1 MISDAK
7 HGNIWS
13 GVFVAAIN
21 KPMQF
26 GSPPHSLMLRV
37 VAATASSVVEL
48 VACFAL
54 PQRKSG

>member
-1 MISDAK
+1 MISEAK

-13 GVFVAAIN
+13 GVFVAAIS
-21 KPMQF
+21 KPMRF
-26 GSPPHSLMLRV
+26 GLPPHSLRQLV

-48 VACFAL
+48 VAIFGL